1 MMENKDIT
9 IKRYKK
15 QHALFM
21 NIGAIYLVVALTYVV
36 ITILNSETFDT
47 KAIIACSI
55 FAGSTVVF
63 MIMFTVFDTKRNNII
78 RKYYGEV
85 SKADQEK
92 AQSLLEKMSVVD
104 KNEYDFFDVLHY
116 DDEDVAISQALK
128 LLAKG
133 KKIYIGLYQ
142 DIKSIEQEIIANK
155 DKYTDE
161 EFNNFI
167 FELVPLLENNCC
179 DI

>member
-1 MMENKDIT
+1 MENKDIT

-15 QHALFM
+15 QHALFRS
-21 NIGAIYLVVALTYVV
+21 IGAISLVVVLIYFVV
-36 ITILNSETFDT
+36 TILNSETFDT

-92 AQSLLEKMSVVD
+92 AQGLLEKMSVVD

-116 DDEDVAISQALK
+116 DNEDVAISQAVK

-142 DIKSIEQEIIANK
+142 DIKSIEQEIITNK

>member
-1 MMENKDIT
+1 MENKDIT

-15 QHALFM
+15 QHALFRS
-21 NIGAIYLVVALTYVV
+21 IGTISLVVVLIYFVV
-36 ITILNSETFDT
+36 TILNSETFDT

-55 FAGSTVVF
+55 FVGSTVVF

-85 SKADQEK
+85 SKTDQEK
-92 AQSLLEKMSVVD
+92 AQGLLEKMSIVD

-116 DDEDVAISQALK
+116 DSEDVAFSQALK

-133 KKIYIGLYQ
+133 KKIYIDLYQ
-142 DIKSIEQEIIANK
+142 DIKSIEQEIITNK